1 MSPQRGFEPPSNVDE
16 ALRRSAQHARNAIA
30 EALLAGH
37 ALLDAVALATTG
49 RAASARTD
57 EPRTH
62 IGQAGLASLA
72 ERIRL
77 LAHSVRGKEA
87 DLPEDWTHAILEAL
101 DQEIHR
107 WEERSRGDPDARA
120 VLRAFIGLRELLWEF
135 GLRDG
140 QAAGPHNS
148 EPEPDRSASDRGTG
162 RTVRVQRVKVEG

>member
-1 MSPQRGFEPPSNVDE
+1 MSPKRNFTPPSHVDE

-57 EPRTH
+57 ETRAH
-62 IGQAGLASLA
+62 LGHSGLASLA

-77 LAHSVRGKEA
+77 LATSVRGREA

-101 DQEIHR
+101 DQEISR
-107 WEERSRGDPDARA
+107 WEEQSRGDPDARA

-135 GLRDG
+135 GLRDS
-140 QAAGPHNS
+140 QATDSRKPSS
-148 EPEPDRSASDRGTG
+148 ESRRPKTDEDRG
-162 RTVRVQRVKVEG
+162 RSERVQRIKVEG

>member
-1 MSPQRGFEPPSNVDE
+1 MSRKRSFEPPSNIDE

-57 EPRTH
+57 EPRAH
-62 IGQAGLASLA
+62 IGHAGLASLA

-77 LAHSVRGKEA
+77 LASSVRGKEA

-101 DQEIHR
+101 DQEIGR

-135 GLRDG
+135 GLRDS
-140 QAAGPHNS
+140 QATDSHKSHS
-148 EPEPDRSASDRGTG
+148 EPDLSKSDRGAG
-162 RTVRVQRVKVEG
+162 RAPRVQRIKVEG

>member
-1 MSPQRGFEPPSNVDE
+1 MSSKRSFVPPSNVDE

-57 EPRTH
+57 EPRAH

-77 LAHSVRGKEA
+77 LAHSVRGKET

-101 DQEIHR
+101 DQEIRR
-107 WEERSRGDPDARA
+107 WEERSRGDADARA

-135 GLRDG
+135 GLREG
-140 QAAGPHNS
+140 QTTGSHES
-148 EPEPDRSASDRGTG
+148 RPEPDRSESNRGTG
-162 RTVRVQRVKVEG
+162 RTARVQRVKVEG